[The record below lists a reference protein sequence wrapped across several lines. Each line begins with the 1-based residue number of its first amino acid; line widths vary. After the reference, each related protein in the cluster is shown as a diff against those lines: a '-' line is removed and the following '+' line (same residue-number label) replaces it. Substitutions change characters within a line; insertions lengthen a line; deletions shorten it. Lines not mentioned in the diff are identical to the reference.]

1 MRGLDKNRI
10 RNMSRGFR
18 RNLMYRIAIRCDSC
32 EMISVTLQ
40 GLCVRDPNVFGVD
53 AAEDV
58 AT

>member
-1 MRGLDKNRI
+1 
-10 RNMSRGFR
+10 
-18 RNLMYRIAIRCDSC
+18 MYRIAIRCDSC

-40 GLCVRDPNVFGVD
+40 GLCVPDPNVFGVD